1 MADRLHRLHRLQM
14 FDAAE
19 AFHQTAMGGGEYL
32 SMHWRQGDFLRANKE
47 LPSVEEI
54 AAAVLAKAKEHDIT
68 KFVLLTNGDKASV
81 AKLSDAL
88 KEGGVALFRYA
99 KEAFESKEA
108 TDMKYPGQDGFSS
121 LQVATIEQALAAKA
135 KVFFGS
141 STSTFSKQVHLERRV
156 LGYSWDGD
164 ACLTLRPGG
173 KLANMCQY
181 HAGGGAHSQE
191 ECEAW

>member
-1 MADRLHRLHRLQM
+1 
-14 FDAAE
+14 
-19 AFHQTAMGGGEYL
+19 
-32 SMHWRQGDFLRANKE
+32 MHQGDFLRANKE

-99 KEAFESKEA
+99 KEAFETREA
-108 TDMKYPGQDGFSS
+108 TDMNYPGQDGFTS

-135 KVFFGS
+135 TVFFGS
-141 STSTFSKQVHLERRV
+141 TTSTFSKQVHLERRV
-156 LGYSWDGD
+156 LGYSWEDES
-164 ACLTLRPGG
+164 CVTLFPEGV
-173 KLANMCQY
+173 LAKMCFQ
-181 HAGGGAHSQE
+181 GAHGVK
-191 ECEAW
+191 CEPW